1 MCAVQ
6 GNITIAAIVME
17 MENVLIL
24 KTIAM
29 KQENVLLKLTAMIW
43 QCLF

>member
-6 GNITIAAIVME
+6 GNIAITAIVME

-24 KTIAM
+24 KTIAV
-29 KQENVLLKLTAMIW
+29 KQENILLKLTAMIW